1 MKLILSILFV
11 IVISPYL
18 ISDQLYLLSKED
30 ATSAAD
36 YLRTQEYVLLFC
48 ACCEYDS
55 VTIIKIDEVLRVPD
69 KEKEGY
75 YYIKIGGDL
84 VASFNFN
91 KLTLNFEKPN
101 LLKGKFYDK
110 VDLMAV
116 HAYWSKANNIESQLT
131 ATNTARVIEK
141 YGNPCVDYFRF
152 PKYSEMPEEIKV
164 GDFTSWVMDMLKK

>member
-1 MKLILSILFV
+1 MRFIFSIFF
-11 IVISPYL
+11 IIAISFHSK
-18 ISDQLYLLSKED
+18 SDQLYLVSKQD
-30 ATSAAD
+30 ATEAAD

-48 ACCEYDS
+48 ACCDYDS

-69 KEKEGY
+69 KEKEGF

-91 KLTLNFEKPN
+91 KLTLNFEKPK

-131 ATNTARVIEK
+131 ATNIARIIEI
-141 YGNPCVDYFRF
+141 YGNPCIDYFRF
-152 PKYSEMPEEIKV
+152 PKYSEMPEQIKV
-164 GDFTSWVMDMLKK
+164 GDYTGWIMDMLKN